1 MTTQALPLAQPKAS
15 LWSRFGDARR
25 YLMIAIV
32 IGALLFI
39 TVMVG
44 RKENT
49 IQDIVASFIATTI
62 TFATP
67 LTLGALSGIYCER
80 SGVVNI
86 AIEGMMLGACFFGF
100 IGASWF
106 KSQGVPDQTALWLGV
121 LVAILTGFLFAG
133 LHAVLS
139 IRFKVNQIISGTV
152 INILAVGLTGY
163 LNRQLFFQQ
172 GAAQL
177 QSAGTLSRM
186 PIPLLSD
193 LPLIGGIFNQP
204 PITYLAL
211 ILVIVTQFVLFRTV
225 WGLRTRSVGE
235 HPRAADTVGINV
247 YKMRY
252 ANVLLGG
259 MIAGLAGAFF
269 TLQSV
274 GAFEPGMTAGRGFI
288 ALAAMIF
295 GNWSPVG
302 AFAAALLFASAQAF
316 QINLQFYSAS
326 VPPEL
331 DFLKKSQ
338 IVGILPYLLT
348 MFALTGIVGR
358 TTAPAADGI
367 PYEKGE

>member
-1 MTTQALPLAQPKAS
+1 MTTSALPMAPAKAS
-15 LWSRFGDARR
+15 LWSRLGNTRR
-25 YLMIAIV
+25 YLMIASVILGLMLIIV
-32 IGALLFI
+32 L
-39 TVMVG
+39 VG
-44 RKENT
+44 RQENT
-49 IQDIVASFIATTI
+49 VADIVASFIATTI

-100 IGASWF
+100 IGAGWF
-106 KSQGVPDQTALWLGV
+106 KSLGVPDQPALWLGIG
-121 LVAILTGFLFAG
+121 VAMLTGFLLAA

-163 LNRQLFFQQ
+163 LNRQLFFQA

-177 QSAGTLSRM
+177 QSAGTLSRVT
-186 PIPLLSD
+186 IPLLSD

-225 WGLRTRSVGE
+225 WGLRTRAVGE

-252 ANVLLGG
+252 VNVLIGG
-259 MIAGLAGAFF
+259 IIAGLGGAFF

-316 QINLQFYSAS
+316 QINLQFYSALI
-326 VPPEL
+326 PPEL

-338 IVGILPYLLT
+338 IVGMLPYLLT

-358 TTAPAADGI
+358 TTPPAEDGV